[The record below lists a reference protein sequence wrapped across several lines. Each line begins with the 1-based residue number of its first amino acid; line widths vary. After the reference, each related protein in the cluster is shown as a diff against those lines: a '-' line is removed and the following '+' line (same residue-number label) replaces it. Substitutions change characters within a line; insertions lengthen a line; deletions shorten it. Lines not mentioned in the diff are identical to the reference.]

1 MSNQILVPS
10 LGESVTEATVSK
22 WLKQVGEKVDSDEP
36 LVELETDKVNIEVPS
51 PTSGTL
57 STIKVKEGSTVEV
70 GGLLGVVDEKKLSTT
85 IGAKEKSDQQR
96 VYVPPKAAKRKPIGK
111 KNNLKK
117 QETLKLV
124 DTVKEESKKEE
135 PLILDTLADN
145 EINDSRINLKHDEE
159 KKYVTPKTK
168 QNLSPAVR
176 KIVEENKMDISNLK
190 GTGKDGRI
198 SKGDLLNLM
207 GNMPQPS
214 KRKLTHGPEE
224 RVKMTRLR
232 VTIAKRLKEA
242 QNSAA
247 MLTTFNEIDM
257 QNIIQMRN
265 DYQED
270 FQKKY
275 SVKLGFMSY
284 FVKACVVA
292 LKNFPAVNAEIEGD
306 HIIYKNY
313 YNISIAIGTDRGL
326 VVPVLKK
333 VDELSFADIERNIF
347 SLSEKADQG
356 KITINDLQG
365 GTFTISNG
373 GIYGSMLSTPILNP
387 PQTGILG
394 MHNILE
400 RPVVKE
406 GKIVIRPIMY
416 LALSYDHRIIDG
428 KEAVSFLK
436 TIKECLEEP
445 RRLFLDL

>member
-1 MSNQILVPS
+1 MSNQIIVPS

-36 LVELETDKVNIEVPS
+36 LVELETDKVNVEVPS
-51 PTSGTL
+51 PLAGTL
-57 STIKVKEGSTVEV
+57 SSINVKEGDTVEV
-70 GGLLGVVDEKKLSTT
+70 GALLGEVGEVNEGKPAFEKTNKTT
-85 IGAKEKSDQQR
+85 LVEENQQS
-96 VYVPPKAAKRKPIGK
+96 YTPPKKIK
-111 KNNLKK
+111 KSKIKDNKK
-117 QETLKLV
+117 EVLTLVK
-124 DTVKEESKKEE
+124 DVKEENAKET
-135 PLILDTLADN
+135 LMLDTLA
-145 EINDSRINLKHDEE
+145 EEDSNQAKEE
-159 KKYVTPKTK
+159 KYIPPKTRK
-168 QNLSPAVR
+168 NLSPAVR
-176 KIVEENKMDISNLK
+176 KMVEENNIDLSNVE
-190 GTGKDGRI
+190 GTGKSGRI
-198 SKGDLLNLM
+198 SKKDLINLM
-207 GNMPQPS
+207 GNIPQES
-214 KRKLTHGPEE
+214 KRKITHGPEE

-232 VTIAKRLKEA
+232 ATIAKRLKEA
-242 QNSAA
+242 QDNAA
-247 MLTTFNEIDM
+247 MLTTFNEVDM
-257 QNIIQMRN
+257 SGITQMRQ

-270 FQKKY
+270 FKKKY
-275 SVKLGFMSY
+275 SVKLGFMSF
-284 FVKACVVA
+284 FVKASVVA

-306 HIIYKNY
+306 HITYKNY

-333 VDELSFADIERNIF
+333 ADELSFADIERNIF
-347 SLSEKADQG
+347 SLSEKAKLG

-394 MHNILE
+394 MHNIVE
-400 RPVVKE
+400 RPVVKN
-406 GKIVIRPIMY
+406 GDIVSRPIMY

>member
-1 MSNQILVPS
+1 MSNQIIVPS

-36 LVELETDKVNIEVPS
+36 LVELETDKVNVEVPS
-51 PTSGTL
+51 PLAGTL
-57 STIKVKEGSTVEV
+57 SSINVKEGDTVEV
-70 GGLLGVVDEKKLSTT
+70 GALLGEVGEVNEGKPAFEKTNKTT
-85 IGAKEKSDQQR
+85 LVEENQQS
-96 VYVPPKAAKRKPIGK
+96 YTPPKKIKKRKIK
-111 KNNLKK
+111 DNKEEVL
-117 QETLKLV
+117 TLVK
-124 DTVKEESKKEE
+124 DVKEENAKET
-135 PLILDTLADN
+135 LMLDTLA
-145 EINDSRINLKHDEE
+145 EEDSNQAKEE
-159 KKYVTPKTK
+159 KYIPPKTRK
-168 QNLSPAVR
+168 NLSPAVR
-176 KIVEENKMDISNLK
+176 KMVEENNIDLSNVE
-190 GTGKDGRI
+190 GTGKSGRI
-198 SKGDLLNLM
+198 SKGDLINLM
-207 GNMPQPS
+207 GNVPQAS
-214 KRKLTHGPEE
+214 KRKITHGPEE

-232 VTIAKRLKEA
+232 ATIAKRLKEA
-242 QNSAA
+242 QDNAA
-247 MLTTFNEIDM
+247 MLTTFNEVDM
-257 QNIIQMRN
+257 SGIMQMRQ

-270 FQKKY
+270 FKKKY
-275 SVKLGFMSY
+275 SVKLGFMSF
-284 FVKACVVA
+284 FVKASVVA

-306 HIIYKNY
+306 HITYKNY

-333 VDELSFADIERNIF
+333 ADELSFADIERNIF
-347 SLSEKADQG
+347 SLSEKAKLG

-394 MHNILE
+394 MHNIVE
-400 RPVVKE
+400 RPVVKN
-406 GKIVIRPIMY
+406 GDIVSRPIMY